1 MSQSSFLSRCLGT
14 ALVSCLM
21 LCRCTWDVQQK
32 TKTSTWY
39 RDLTHH
45 FGPWPNT
52 SVFRIFLYLG
62 IFTSSRA
69 SHKLFSEGISLLQIW
84 WRVLNY
90 WEGTLHLVDI
100 YCTPGIILSNWCHFT
115 FHNTPVI
122 YACKNP
128 SFTDEETD
136 WAMKFLLRV
145 NKWQC
150 WDWNSRSDFSTRS
163 WRASECQ
170 VKEFGILLEG
180 NRELLTDQQLDIWDM
195 STHREVVHQ

>member
-1 MSQSSFLSRCLGT
+1 MSQSSFLSRHLGT
-14 ALVSCLM
+14 AWL
-21 LCRCTWDVQQK
+21 LCSCTWDMREK

-45 FGPWPNT
+45 SGPWPNT
-52 SVFRIFLYLG
+52 SVFRIFLYKG
-62 IFTSSRA
+62 IFPSSLA
-69 SHKLFSEGISLLQIW
+69 SRKLFSEGISLLQMW

-115 FHNTPVI
+115 FHNIPVI

-128 SFTDEETD
+128 SFTDEETHRT
-136 WAMKFLLRV
+136 MKFLLRV

-150 WDWNSRSDFSTRS
+150 WGWNSRSDFSTRS
-163 WRASECQ
+163 WRALECQ
-170 VKEFGILLEG
+170 VKEFGIFLEG
-180 NRELLTDQQLDIWDM
+180 NGELLTDQQLDIWEM
-195 STHREVVHQ
+195 STHREVVCQ